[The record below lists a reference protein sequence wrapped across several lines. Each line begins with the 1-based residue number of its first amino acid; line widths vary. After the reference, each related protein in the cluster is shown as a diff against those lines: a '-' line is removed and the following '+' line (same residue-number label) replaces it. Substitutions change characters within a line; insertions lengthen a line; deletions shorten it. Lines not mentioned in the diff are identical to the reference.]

1 MNYKL
6 VKSLKIWFKIL
17 QWDQLWFKKVHTK
30 KKYHFMKINIKQI
43 LNLYVFKIN
52 IIIDADESK
61 KVIYE

>member
-6 VKSLKIWFKIL
+6 VKSLKMWFKIL
-17 QWDQLWFKKVHTK
+17 QWGQLWFKKVHTK

>member
-1 MNYKL
+1 
-6 VKSLKIWFKIL
+6 
-17 QWDQLWFKKVHTK
+17 
-30 KKYHFMKINIKQI
+30 MKINIKQI